1 MTKIA
6 VLDDYQDLAAE
17 FADWGR
23 LAGEVVFFHDH
34 LGGPALISALSG
46 FDVVVATRER
56 TPFPRPVLESLPE
69 LRLLITTGMN
79 NASFDLDAARELGIT
94 VCGTSGGGGSTTEL
108 TWALLLAAIKHIPQ
122 QDRALRAGRW
132 QTQLAGDLNEQ
143 RLGLLGLG
151 RLGRA
156 MVPIAHTFGL
166 TVSAWSQN
174 LTAERAAEAGV
185 DFAPTLEALLSGSD
199 IVSIQLKLSD
209 RTRGL
214 LGAGEL
220 AQLKPGALLV
230 NTSRG
235 PIVDEAALIDAL
247 RSGRINAAL
256 DVYDIEPLPAD
267 HPLTTLDNVVLSPHL
282 GYASE
287 NSFRAQ
293 FPQVVEDIEAYLAG
307 APIRPL

>member
-6 VLDDYQDLAAE
+6 VLDDYQDRAVE
-17 FADWGR
+17 FADWNR
-23 LAGEVVFFHDH
+23 LGAEVVFFHDH
-34 LGGPALISALSG
+34 LSGPALISAVRG
-46 FDVVVATRER
+46 FDVVVGTRER

-94 VCGTSGGGGSTTEL
+94 VCGTGGGGGSATEL
-108 TWALLLAAIKHIPQ
+108 TWALLLAAVKHIPE
-122 QDRALRAGRW
+122 QDRALRDGQW
-132 QTQLAGDLNEQ
+132 QTQLTGDLAGR

-151 RLGRA
+151 RLGQA
-156 MVPIAHTFGL
+156 MVPIAAAFGMS
-166 TVSAWSQN
+166 VSAWSQN
-174 LTAERAAEAGV
+174 LTAERATEAGV
-185 DFAPTLEALLSGSD
+185 EFAPSLEALLGASD
-199 IVSIQLKLSD
+199 IVSIHLKLSD

-214 LGAGEL
+214 LGATEL

-235 PIVDEAALIDAL
+235 PIVDEPALIDAL
-247 RSGRINAAL
+247 RSERIAAAL
-256 DVYDIEPLPAD
+256 DVYDTEPLPAD

-287 NSFRAQ
+287 SSFRAQ
-293 FPQVVEDIEAYLAG
+293 YPQVVEDIEAYVAG
-307 APIRPL
+307 APIRQL

>member
-6 VLDDYQDLAAE
+6 VLDDYQDRAVE
-17 FADWGR
+17 FADWDR
-23 LAGEVVFFHDH
+23 LGSEVIFFPDH
-34 LGGPALISALSG
+34 LSGPALISAVSG
-46 FDVVVATRER
+46 FEVVVGTRER
-56 TPFPRPVLESLPE
+56 TPFPRSVLELLPE

-94 VCGTSGGGGSTTEL
+94 VCGTSGVGGSTTEL
-108 TWALLLAAIKHIPQ
+108 TWALLLAAVKHIPE
-122 QDRALRAGRW
+122 QDRAMRNGRW
-132 QTQLAGDLNEQ
+132 QTQLAGDLAGS

-166 TVSAWSQN
+166 SVAAWSQN

-185 DFAPTLEALLSGSD
+185 EFAPSLEALLSGSD
-199 IVSIQLKLSD
+199 IVSIHLKLSD

-214 LGAGEL
+214 LGATEL
-220 AQLKPGALLV
+220 AQLKPGALLI

-235 PIVDEAALIDAL
+235 PIVDEAALIDVL
-247 RSGRINAAL
+247 RSGRIAAAL
-256 DVYDIEPLPAD
+256 DVYDVEPLPAD
-267 HPLTTLDNVVLSPHL
+267 HPLTALDNVVLCPHL

-287 NSFRAQ
+287 SSFRAQ

-307 APIRPL
+307 SPIRQL